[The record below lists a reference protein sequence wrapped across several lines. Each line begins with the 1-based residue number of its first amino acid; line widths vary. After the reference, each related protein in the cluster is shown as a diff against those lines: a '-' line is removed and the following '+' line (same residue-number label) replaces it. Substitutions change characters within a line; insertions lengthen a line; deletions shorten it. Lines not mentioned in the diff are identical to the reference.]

1 MDNIYEEI
9 ILIKDKPLFE
19 EFIQIENHKIYY
31 KYTSQKYY
39 TYIYDILD
47 ILCKK
52 CPYENSSS
60 IFHLSLNFILNILY
74 QCGNIPY
81 LSNLDLIV
89 LNCFSLGAKCII
101 KQTSFPSINRIKKIY
116 EEKYNNYKNEEIFE
130 SEIICLKLLNYD
142 INILT
147 AYEYITYLTQNDLK
161 LKELCLK
168 NLEYI
173 IKNNIEQYV
182 YRSSFDIA
190 LDCVVDVKE
199 KMIFKEPKVIK
210 KKIISSSG
218 FCYSSPIIK
227 KYSSTDKIV
236 SSINEYNKKNKTNE
250 GLKQRTKKINNF
262 NRPKL
267 SFVLTKKI
275 NLLDNNITNL
285 KNSADRVYHKKNCSN
300 KANPYSSISLVSES
314 NLSNYNIN
322 NKSKKPLYTKLNKS
336 NINKCI
342 YNNNISNELNIEI
355 KNKKSIDVNKSEIYK
370 KNIYFMKNDLKY
382 FDIKSNNFNI
392 KQSFNDNQNKNNKKY
407 INISKENDPN
417 YMNLY
422 LQKNNN
428 DKNNKIYE
436 RKTKKPKTLTYN
448 SFLKGIKTKIETKN
462 IYLGAL
468 TKSINCKPNC
478 QRNNL
483 ANIKEENQGKNNC
496 FSLYNNSIGSKD
508 GNLFSNETVGNCYIK
523 W

>member
-1 MDNIYEEI
+1 M
-9 ILIKDKPLFE
+9 
-19 EFIQIENHKIYY
+19 
-31 KYTSQKYY
+31 
-39 TYIYDILD
+39 
-47 ILCKK
+47 
-52 CPYENSSS
+52 
-60 IFHLSLNFILNILY
+60 
-74 QCGNIPY
+74 
-81 LSNLDLIV
+81 
-89 LNCFSLGAKCII
+89 
-101 KQTSFPSINRIKKIY
+101 
-116 EEKYNNYKNEEIFE
+116 
-130 SEIICLKLLNYD
+130 
-142 INILT
+142 
-147 AYEYITYLTQNDLK
+147 
-161 LKELCLK
+161 K

-210 KKIISSSG
+210 NKIISSSG

-262 NRPKL
+262 NRPKF

-382 FDIKSNNFNI
+382 FDIKNNNFNI